1 MKGIGNQSTTHNIM
15 AGAKKS
21 LAAEL
26 MEAINYYQMKAHPA
40 YISEADAVSISD
52 FTRSELAERYALETT
67 NLYWPSK
74 VNKNHVFEIY
84 SEFLPHGDAGK
95 TRCDMINFI
104 SDQKERYAL
113 DGHIVLK
120 MHETN
125 LTQWACKMTYFENG
139 ADELALYALSDLT
152 KKHTVVITS
161 NKPWT
166 TVHPDVGIRD
176 IYHLLDICDV
186 RLLYLG
192 DCKFGRLRTRP
203 SNCNNPILY
212 NQPVFPSCE
221 PPGLLET
228 AESLLM
234 MQRQT
239 ARNGDSPTPEDHDTQ
254 EYSPPTDAMQ
264 RETESLLMMQRQ
276 TVRDGDSPVTPE
288 DHDTQ
293 DYSPP
298 IDAMQSIVNRVLS
311 PVELCVQKGMDAMDK
326 LCSLFDRDAMYMLT
340 GYIEPLSNYGQPKQ
354 DCMDVLV
361 ETGLDA
367 MERITG
373 YIEPRVRYG
382 QPKHDGIRVLVEKEE
397 LYALV
402 DPVVGLQLKNC
413 TVRLKKID
421 DVLSFVPKK
430 DACNVVLNMGRPHT
444 RSQCTPKPPRTQRHP
459 RKAHQRVNYHDNDI
473 TSEDEPLQK
482 KLKIHP
488 LGGGPSEDRIKAQNS
503 RTDHPKQREL
513 TILSNSEN
521 DSDHSDEDTR
531 LYSPIGDDSD
541 SEPEQPA
548 PKGKFTIRTKS
559 LKKPRSHNCS
569 FCDKKFDSAKLLV
582 DHHNKCHK
590 ILYCGDCSRA
600 FNNKTT
606 YKRHVRSHSTKG
618 VTCKD
623 CGKNFAYQSQLNTHS
638 AVHSNTRFKCDREKC
653 DKSFKNIGDL
663 TRHLKQHNAPKH
675 KCPDCDYENADIRNF
690 ESHRLYH
697 SRITKY
703 YCEYCDEEF
712 IYNSQLQR
720 HLKDNVCKWIK
731 RSASPDY

>member
-1 MKGIGNQSTTHNIM
+1 
-15 AGAKKS
+15 
-21 LAAEL
+21 
-26 MEAINYYQMKAHPA
+26 
-40 YISEADAVSISD
+40 
-52 FTRSELAERYALETT
+52 
-67 NLYWPSK
+67 
-74 VNKNHVFEIY
+74 
-84 SEFLPHGDAGK
+84 
-95 TRCDMINFI
+95 
-104 SDQKERYAL
+104 
-113 DGHIVLK
+113 
-120 MHETN
+120 
-125 LTQWACKMTYFENG
+125 MTYFENG
-139 ADELALYALSDLT
+139 ADELTLYALSDLT

-161 NKPWT
+161 NRPWT
-166 TVHPDVGIRD
+166 TIHPDVGIRD

-203 SNCNNPILY
+203 VNCNNPIIY
-212 NQPVFPSCE
+212 NPPVLPGCE
-221 PPGLLET
+221 PPGLRELET

-239 ARNGDSPTPEDHDTQ
+239 AR
-254 EYSPPTDAMQ
+254 
-264 RETESLLMMQRQ
+264 
-276 TVRDGDSPVTPE
+276 DGDSPVTPE
-288 DHDTQ
+288 EHDTL

-298 IDAMQSIVNRVLS
+298 TDAMQSIVNRVLS

-326 LCSLFDRDAMYMLT
+326 LCSLFDRDAMYVLT
-340 GYIEPLSNYGQPKQ
+340 GYIEPLLNYGQPKQ

-373 YIEPRVRYG
+373 YIKPRIRYG
-382 QPKHDGIRVLVEKEE
+382 QPKHDGISVLVEKEE

-413 TVRLKKID
+413 TVRLEKIN

-444 RSQCTPKPPRTQRHP
+444 RSQCTPKPPCTQRHP
-459 RKAHQRVNYHDNDI
+459 RKAHQQVNYHDNDV

-488 LGGGPSEDRIKAQNS
+488 VGCGPSEDRIKVQNS

-513 TILSNSEN
+513 TILSDTPVTSETGN
-521 DSDHSDEDTR
+521 DHSDADTE

-569 FCDKKFDSAKLLV
+569 FCDKKFDGAKLLV

-600 FNNKTT
+600 FINKTT

-618 VTCKD
+618 VTCKE
-623 CGKNFAYQSQLNTHS
+623 CGKSFAYQSQLNTHS

-690 ESHRLYH
+690 EAHRLYH

-720 HLKDNVCKWIK
+720 HLKDNVCQRIK
-731 RSASPDY
+731 PSASPDY

>member
-1 MKGIGNQSTTHNIM
+1 M

-26 MEAINYYQMKAHPA
+26 KEAINYYQMKAHPA
-40 YISEADAVSISD
+40 YISESDAVSISD
-52 FTRSELAERYALETT
+52 FARSELAERYALETI

-95 TRCDMINFI
+95 TRCDMINFV
-104 SDQKERYAL
+104 SDQKERYAM
-113 DGHIVLK
+113 DGHTVLK

-161 NKPWT
+161 NRPWT

-176 IYHLLDICDV
+176 VYHLLDICDV

-203 SNCNNPILY
+203 VNCNNPIIY
-212 NQPVFPSCE
+212 NPPVFPGCE
-221 PPGLLET
+221 PPGLRELET

-234 MQRQT
+234 LQKQT
-239 ARNGDSPTPEDHDTQ
+239 TGND
-254 EYSPPTDAMQ
+254 
-264 RETESLLMMQRQ
+264 
-276 TVRDGDSPVTPE
+276 DSPVTRIE
-288 DHDTQ
+288 EHDTP
-293 DYSPP
+293 DLSPP

-326 LCSLFDRDAMYMLT
+326 LCLLFDRDAMYMIT
-340 GYIEPLSNYGQPKQ
+340 GYIEPLLNYGQPKQ

-373 YIEPRVRYG
+373 YVEPRIRYG
-382 QPKHDGIRVLVEKEE
+382 QPNHDGISILVEKEE

-402 DPVVGLQLKNC
+402 NPVVGLQLKNC
-413 TVRLKKID
+413 TVRLEKIND
-421 DVLSFVPKK
+421 ILSFVPKK

-444 RSQCTPKPPRTQRHP
+444 RSQCTPKPPRTQRYP
-459 RKAHQRVNYHDNDI
+459 RKAHQQVNYHEVDVS
-473 TSEDEPLQK
+473 SENEPLQK
-482 KLKIHP
+482 RLKVHP
-488 LGGGPSEDRIKAQNS
+488 VGRIPSEDRINVQNS

-513 TILSNSEN
+513 TILSDTPVTSETGN
-521 DSDHSDEDTR
+521 DHSDADTE
-531 LYSPIGDDSD
+531 LYSLIGDDSD
-541 SEPEQPA
+541 SEPELPA

-559 LKKPRSHNCS
+559 LKKPRTHNCP
-569 FCDKKFDSAKLLV
+569 FCDKKFDGAKLLV

-600 FNNKTT
+600 FNNKVT

-618 VTCKD
+618 VTCKE
-623 CGKNFAYQSQLNTHS
+623 CGKSFAYQSQLNTHS
-638 AVHSNTRFKCDREKC
+638 AVHSNNRFKCDREKC

-675 KCPDCDYENADIRNF
+675 KCPDCDYENVDIRNF

-697 SRITKY
+697 SRITKH
-703 YCEYCDEEF
+703 YCEHCDEEF

-720 HLKDNVCKWIK
+720 HLKDNVCQRIK
-731 RSASPDY
+731 PSASPEY

>member
-1 MKGIGNQSTTHNIM
+1 MKGIGNQSTNHNIM
-15 AGAKKS
+15 AGVKKS

-26 MEAINYYQMKAHPA
+26 MEAINYYQMRAHPA
-40 YISEADAVSISD
+40 YISESDAVSISD
-52 FTRSELAERYALETT
+52 FTRSELAERYALETI

-161 NKPWT
+161 NRPWT

-203 SNCNNPILY
+203 RNCNNPIIY
-212 NQPVFPSCE
+212 NPPVFPSCE
-221 PPGLLET
+221 PPGIRELET

-239 ARNGDSPTPEDHDTQ
+239 AR
-254 EYSPPTDAMQ
+254 
-264 RETESLLMMQRQ
+264 
-276 TVRDGDSPVTPE
+276 DGDSPVTPE
-288 DHDTQ
+288 DHDTP

-298 IDAMQSIVNRVLS
+298 TDAMQLETAESLLMIQRQTARYDDSPVTPEDNDTPDYSPPTDAMQSIVNRVLS
-311 PVELCVQKGMDAMDK
+311 PVEMCVQKGMDAMDK

-373 YIEPRVRYG
+373 YIEPRIRYG
-382 QPKHDGIRVLVEKEE
+382 QPKHDGISVLVETEE

-413 TVRLKKID
+413 TVRLEKIN

-444 RSQCTPKPPRTQRHP
+444 RSQCTPKPPRSQRHP
-459 RKAHQRVNYHDNDI
+459 RKAHQQVNYHDNDV

-482 KLKIHP
+482 KPKIHP
-488 LGGGPSEDRIKAQNS
+488 LGCGPSEDRIKAQNS

-513 TILSNSEN
+513 TILSDSETDN
-521 DSDHSDEDTR
+521 DHSDADTR

-541 SEPEQPA
+541 SEPEQPV

-582 DHHNKCHK
+582 DHHNECHK

-638 AVHSNTRFKCDREKC
+638 AIHSNTRFKCDREKC

-663 TRHLKQHNAPKH
+663 TTT
-675 KCPDCDYENADIRNF
+675 F
-690 ESHRLYH
+690 EATQCS
-697 SRITKY
+697 
-703 YCEYCDEEF
+703 
-712 IYNSQLQR
+712 
-720 HLKDNVCKWIK
+720 
-731 RSASPDY
+731 

>member
-1 MKGIGNQSTTHNIM
+1 MKGIGNQSTIHNIM
-15 AGAKKS
+15 ASAKKS

-26 MEAINYYQMKAHPA
+26 MEAVNYYQMKAHPA
-40 YISEADAVSISD
+40 YISESDAVSISD
-52 FTRSELAERYALETT
+52 FTCSELAERYALETT

-74 VNKNHVFEIY
+74 VNKNHLFEIY

-95 TRCDMINFI
+95 SRCDMINFI
-104 SDQKERYAL
+104 SDHKERYAL
-113 DGHIVLK
+113 DGHIVFK

-192 DCKFGRLRTRP
+192 DCKFGKLCTRP
-203 SNCNNPILY
+203 RNCNNPILY
-212 NQPVFPSCE
+212 NQPVSPSCE
-221 PPGLLET
+221 PPGLRELETAESLLMMQRQTVRNGDSPVTPEDHDTLEYSPPTDAMQLET

-239 ARNGDSPTPEDHDTQ
+239 AR
-254 EYSPPTDAMQ
+254 
-264 RETESLLMMQRQ
+264 
-276 TVRDGDSPVTPE
+276 DGDSPVTPE
-288 DHDTQ
+288 DYDTQ
-293 DYSPP
+293 DSPP
-298 IDAMQSIVNRVLS
+298 TDAMQSIVNRVLS

-326 LCSLFDRDAMYMLT
+326 LCSLFDHDAMYMLT

-373 YIEPRVRYG
+373 YIEPRIRYG

-413 TVRLKKID
+413 TLRLEKIN

-459 RKAHQRVNYHDNDI
+459 RKAHQQVNYHDNDV

-488 LGGGPSEDRIKAQNS
+488 LGCGPSEDRIKAQNS
-503 RTDHPKQREL
+503 RTDHPKQHEL
-513 TILSNSEN
+513 TILSDSET
-521 DSDHSDEDTR
+521 DSDHSDEDTK

-541 SEPEQPA
+541 SEPE
-548 PKGKFTIRTKS
+548 
-559 LKKPRSHNCS
+559 
-569 FCDKKFDSAKLLV
+569 
-582 DHHNKCHK
+582 
-590 ILYCGDCSRA
+590 
-600 FNNKTT
+600 
-606 YKRHVRSHSTKG
+606 
-618 VTCKD
+618 
-623 CGKNFAYQSQLNTHS
+623 
-638 AVHSNTRFKCDREKC
+638 
-653 DKSFKNIGDL
+653 
-663 TRHLKQHNAPKH
+663 
-675 KCPDCDYENADIRNF
+675 
-690 ESHRLYH
+690 
-697 SRITKY
+697 
-703 YCEYCDEEF
+703 
-712 IYNSQLQR
+712 
-720 HLKDNVCKWIK
+720 
-731 RSASPDY
+731 